1 MDTNA
6 SRVADALYPVAL
18 ALANLGA
25 GVGLYEAGAL
35 AFSLILWLSGG
46 LVLIG
51 IASSAR
57 SRVSRSSM
65 EPIGDRSWVRF

>member
-6 SRVADALYPVAL
+6 SRIADALYPVAL

-25 GVGLYEAGAL
+25 GVGLYETGAL
-35 AFSLILWLSGG
+35 AFSLVLWLGG
-46 LVLIG
+46 VLVLVGIG
-51 IASSAR
+51 SLVHAR
-57 SRVSRSSM
+57 VTGSSM